1 MACFNTAANAA
12 LAKMLSFKE
21 MSSAEVSATC
31 LKCHE
36 GEQGRVLFPVIH
48 SQYAASRAAL
58 TALSGND
65 FEVGEISA
73 HSAAAPE
80 ADQPFLAVAQLSDD

>member
-1 MACFNTAANAA
+1 MLGKRLSSVISEEVGKKPDYSDIQGYFGMPGGFRANRR
-12 LAKMLSFKE
+12 M
-21 MSSAEVSATC
+21 
-31 LKCHE
+31 
-36 GEQGRVLFPVIH
+36 GP

-65 FEVGEISA
+65 FDVGEISA

-80 ADQPFLAVAQLSDD
+80 ADQTFLAVAQLSDD

>member
-1 MACFNTAANAA
+1 VISEEVGKKRDYSGIQGYFRMPGGFRANRS
-12 LAKMLSFKE
+12 M
-21 MSSAEVSATC
+21 
-31 LKCHE
+31 
-36 GEQGRVLFPVIH
+36 GP
-48 SQYAASRAAL
+48 SQYVASRAAL